1 MFAQAT
7 TTIVDGPGFG
17 VAEWI
22 GIVTVVTL
30 ALGAIVGAIVQLV
43 RLRRENTTQ
52 HAEGRALVTD
62 VRDRLLDLHKS
73 VNKID
78 DKVDA
83 RFDAVTDELQRHENI
98 HHRGRR
104 KW

>member
-7 TTIVDGPGFG
+7 TTIVDGDGFG

-22 GIVTVVTL
+22 GITTVLTL
-30 ALGAIVGAIVQLV
+30 ALGAIVGAIVQLT
-43 RLRRENTTQ
+43 RLRRENTTH
-52 HAEGRALVTD
+52 HAGGRALVTD
-62 VRDRLLDLHKS
+62 VRDRLLDLHES

>member
-1 MFAQAT
+1 MFAQAST
-7 TTIVDGPGFG
+7 SISDGPGFG

-22 GIVTVVTL
+22 GIATVLTL
-30 ALGAIVGAIVQLV
+30 LIGAATGAIVQLV
-43 RLRRENTTQ
+43 RLRRENTQQ
-52 HAEGRALVTD
+52 HAEGRELVTD
-62 VRDRLLDLHKS
+62 VRDRLLDLHTS

-78 DKVDA
+78 DKVDS
-83 RFDAVTDELQRHENI
+83 RFDAVTDELHRHENI

>member
-1 MFAQAT
+1 MLGQAT
-7 TTIVDGPGFG
+7 TTIVDSPGFG

-30 ALGAIVGAIVQLV
+30 AFGAIVGAIVQLV
-43 RLRRENTTQ
+43 RLRRENTEQ

-62 VRDRLLDLHKS
+62 VRDRLLDLHTS
-73 VNKID
+73 VNRVD
-78 DKVDA
+78 DKVDQLDA
-83 RFDAVTDELQRHENI
+83 RLDRHENI
-98 HHRGRR
+98 HHRNRR

>member
-1 MFAQAT
+1 MLAQAST
-7 TTIVDGPGFG
+7 AVTDTPGFG

-22 GIVTVVTL
+22 GIATVFAV
-30 ALGAIVGAIVQLV
+30 AIGAVVGAIVQLV
-43 RLRRENTTQ
+43 RLRRENTQQ

-62 VRDRLLDLHKS
+62 VRDRLLDLHTS
-73 VNKID
+73 VNRVD
-78 DKVDA
+78 NKVDHLDQ
-83 RFDAVTDELQRHENI
+83 RLDRHENI